1 MNILSNLIILSI
13 SSGHQYLGPESIM
26 PIASIIAAVI
36 GIILILWRYILSFL
50 KRTYKYLYHKITRK
64 PIPEPATL
72 DLEEDDD
79 VLQDAPGKS
88 EQ

>member
-1 MNILSNLIILSI
+1 MNILNNLIFLSI

-36 GIILILWRYILSFL
+36 GFILILWRYILSFL
-50 KRTYKYLYHKITRK
+50 KRSYKYLYHKITRK
-64 PIPEPATL
+64 PLPEPVTL
-72 DLEEDDD
+72 DLDEDDD
-79 VLQDAPGKS
+79 FLQDVSGKP